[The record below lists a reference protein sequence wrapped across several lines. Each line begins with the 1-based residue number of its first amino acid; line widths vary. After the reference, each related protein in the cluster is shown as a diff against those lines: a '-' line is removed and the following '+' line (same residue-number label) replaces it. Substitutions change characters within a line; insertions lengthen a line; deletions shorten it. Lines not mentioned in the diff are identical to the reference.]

1 MADDRTSEFRNLAQS
16 LVPFIDRSS
25 IVLPPNGKSRDAAAY
40 ADLRHFHTT
49 ASGISKDIAATSH
62 MLTELTQ
69 LVKSTS
75 LFADDSQQVNNLV
88 MRIKQNIESLNGRL
102 DQANSTIQSQKR
114 RLGNQAGQ
122 EATNLVGQLKSEFAQ
137 TTAGFKK
144 VLQQR
149 TDSMKEATDHKSN
162 VYGGAVDMISLDN
175 KPLVY
180 DNSSLTLGQG
190 FPTLDLTSGMAAG
203 EPSGSM
209 LPRPRKL
216 TFSPS
221 LILD

>member
-1 MADDRTSEFRNLAQS
+1 MADDRTSEFRNLAQT
-16 LVPFIDRSS
+16 LVPLIDRSS
-25 IVLPPNGKSRDAAAY
+25 IVVPPNGKSRDPAAY
-40 ADLRHFHTT
+40 AELRLFHTT

-88 MRIKQNIESLNGRL
+88 VRIKQNIESLNGRL
-102 DQANSTIQSQKR
+102 DQANATIQSQKR

-149 TDSMKEATDHKSN
+149 TDSMKEATDHKSK
-162 VYGGAVDMISLDN
+162 VYGGAVDIISLDN

-180 DNSSLTLGQG
+180 DNSSVNMGQG
-190 FPTLDLTSGMAAG
+190 FPTLDLTSRMAAG
-203 EPSGSM
+203 EPSGSI
-209 LPRPRKL
+209 LPRPRK
-216 TFSPS
+216 F
-221 LILD
+221 